1 MYYARGGGEGLQIR
15 PLDGLPA
22 PAGPPEE
29 AGGEPLRRQRR
40 RYGAKP
46 LSAHTAK
53 VVAATA
59 PNGPSTAPKV
69 SLRPS
74 SFSSRVRVLRI
85 GDFGWR
91 CT

>member
-1 MYYARGGGEGLQIR
+1 LR
-15 PLDGLPA
+15 
-22 PAGPPEE
+22 
-29 AGGEPLRRQRR
+29 RRQRR

-46 LSAHTAK
+46 LSERAAK

-85 GDFGWR
+85 GDFAWH